1 MDKERLLEELKP
13 VIFGRLKKFDR
24 LNKDYDIDKEY
35 YLNKMADEILLEIKI
50 RL

>member
-1 MDKERLLEELKP
+1 MNKEELLIAMKP
-13 VIFGRLKKFDR
+13 VVFNKLKKFDR

-35 YLNKMADEILLEIKI
+35 YLNKMADEILLEIRI